1 MVWETKLQETATK
14 LGSLCLHALDV
25 VHRHYKLFVLLIVL
39 QPTPLHSTV
48 LSSINAEECKGD
60 HTLATPIHHTQ
71 CYSSTSNHA
80 VCGGITS
87 ASLLHQEDSIMKDLD
102 RTQRHRFN
110 SPFLW
115 LVADI

>member
-1 MVWETKLQETATK
+1 MWDTKLQETATK

-48 LSSINAEECKGD
+48 LSSINAEECEGD

-71 CYSSTSNHA
+71 CYSSTQQSCSVWGHYQ
-80 VCGGITS
+80 CFT
-87 ASLLHQEDSIMKDLD
+87 LHQRYRLIV
-102 RTQRHRFN
+102 HFYG
-110 SPFLW
+110 
-115 LVADI
+115 